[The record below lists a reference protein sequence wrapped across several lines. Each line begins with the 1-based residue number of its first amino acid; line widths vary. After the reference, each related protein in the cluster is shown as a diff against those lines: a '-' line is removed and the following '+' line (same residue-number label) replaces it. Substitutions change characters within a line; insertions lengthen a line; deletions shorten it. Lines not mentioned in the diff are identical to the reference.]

1 MYTQNNEESLIQ
13 EYFKGST
20 PKEMYLLDIGAN
32 DGKTFSNSLA
42 LIELGWNGIL
52 LEPSPKAFQKLQ
64 ALHADNTNIKCL
76 NYGIALTSGEVHFY
90 ESGGYDGGE
99 DVALYSSI
107 SENEIKR
114 WNGKVQ
120 FEQISVTM
128 KTWEQFL
135 VENKPSTIDF
145 ITIDIEGH
153 DLDVLMQID
162 LTALKTKMVIA
173 EWNSVD
179 SVGEGMVNYCLKHGL
194 REISRNAEN
203 IIFAK

>member
-1 MYTQNNEESLIQ
+1 MYSQNNEEKIILD
-13 EYFKGST
+13 YFWGCN
-20 PKEMYLLDIGAN
+20 PKDMNLLDIGAN
-32 DGKTFSNSLA
+32 DGQTFSNSLA
-42 LIELGWNGIL
+42 LIQAGWNGIL

-64 ALHADNTNIKCL
+64 ALHADNYKVQCM
-76 NYGIALTSGEVHFY
+76 NYGIALASGEVHFY

-99 DVALYSSI
+99 DVALYSSS

-135 VENKPSTIDF
+135 AENKPTAIDF

-162 LTALKTKMVIA
+162 LTALKCKIVVA

-179 SVGEGMVNYCLKHGL
+179 SIGQGMVNYCNQHGL
-194 REISRNAEN
+194 REINRNAEN
-203 IIFAK
+203 IIFAL